1 MGTPVA
7 FEIQRQTR
15 PGNKG
20 QPVVQETLG
29 WTMPR
34 APPSRR
40 PARKTHPITATSEPD
55 LPPLVIEKDWIERV
69 RRSLPELPSARF
81 QRFQKQYEL
90 NGYDA
95 NLLIS
100 EQDVAVYFEQAAA
113 ASPACLQDTRQL
125 EYWATCTA

>member
-1 MGTPVA
+1 
-7 FEIQRQTR
+7 
-15 PGNKG
+15 
-20 QPVVQETLG
+20 
-29 WTMPR
+29 
-34 APPSRR
+34 
-40 PARKTHPITATSEPD
+40 
-55 LPPLVIEKDWIERV
+55 VIEKDWIERV

-113 ASPACLQDTRQL
+113 ASPGLPPKTLANWILGDFVQPDEPARRKHHPPADHPGRL
-125 EYWATCTA
+125 AELVKLVSDERVNAATARNCAWMRWR